1 MSAPNPEQSA
11 LLIVD
16 MQVGLFNGP
25 EKPYEGS
32 RVLGNI
38 KHLIQQARQKEAPIF
53 AVRHTGPAGSVI
65 EAGSP
70 FWQLLPDLELD
81 ANVDTLFD
89 KTRPNCFLGTRLAQQ
104 LIDASINQLFIVG
117 MKTQYC
123 IESTCRA
130 AAEQGF
136 NPVLVADAH
145 TCMDTPILSARAII
159 EHHNATLNGAFAKIV
174 NTADTRF

>member
-1 MSAPNPEQSA
+1 MSSA
-11 LLIVD
+11 LLIID

-25 EKPYEGS
+25 DKPHDCE
-32 RVLGNI
+32 RILANI
-38 KHLIQQARQKEAPIF
+38 RQLIRQAREREVPIY
-53 AVRHTGPAGSVI
+53 AVRHTGPQGSII

-70 FWQLLPDLELD
+70 FWQLLPELGLD

-104 LIDASINQLFIVG
+104 LTDASINHVFIVG

-123 IESTCRA
+123 IDSTCRA

-136 NPVLVADAH
+136 QVTLVADAH
-145 TCMDTPILSARAII
+145 TCMDTAALSAKMII
-159 EHHNATLNGAFAKIV
+159 EHHNATLDGAFVKLM
-174 NTADTRF
+174 NTADAKF